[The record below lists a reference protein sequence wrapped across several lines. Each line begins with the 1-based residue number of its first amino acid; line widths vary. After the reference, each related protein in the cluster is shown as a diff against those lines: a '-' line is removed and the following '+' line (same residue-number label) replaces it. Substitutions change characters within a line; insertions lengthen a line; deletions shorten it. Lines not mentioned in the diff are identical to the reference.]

1 MRFRSQCN
9 GAARNIGRALS
20 PLVVLAF
27 LLLVACGGGG
37 DGGDVADSIIENFS
51 NSFDGVDSQSQ
62 LVSLLLFPDQAS
74 ANKVSGTFDATRS
87 TLIIY
92 YPGNTTTPSVN
103 VVVSG
108 MFNGSSLSLTLAN
121 PPVPLA
127 ANYTGKFTD
136 ADTIT
141 LSGSSGSLTLRRSGG
156 SFTASVSGSWTG
168 SDANGAAWYVQLAQ
182 TASVASNQTFLVT
195 GTELLNGITSPVT
208 GYVSVRYVELHIARS
223 GGTVVVTGQFASSS
237 GSINRDAMS
246 FTPSGNLARGGT
258 PDSHSVIFLGQNAN
272 TTLPSLYRTDLLGLK
287 QEQINQDSGAD
298 AYVWSY
304 AISPNHTLVAYIA
317 GASPLATSEIFLYS
331 VSDRTVRQLNSLG
344 GGSIQ
349 LTWSPDSNILGFL
362 VRESSSLVYD
372 FYYQKVTDPSPT
384 ALTLKRTQA
393 SVPTWSP
400 DSCQVAYSADQDT
413 VGRSELYVASICGG
427 FTNKLSGAFPNTSSQ
442 VTNWF
447 WSPVANRIA
456 FVADEYTAGLPEL
469 FVVDASNGS
478 IGEVSNRSVPALG
491 VLDFEWSP
499 DGNWLAF
506 LVNEPASQRT
516 ILTAHLDGSS
526 RSLPAGLLGAA
537 TPQTV
542 EDVMYWSPD
551 SHWLAFQ
558 STRNV
563 NGQLVT
569 DLYAAAADGSSGQ
582 RVSDPTASNG
592 GIGNMVSWR
601 PDSSLLFYDFETPTL
616 TYDFATTT
624 LTGQRS
630 VFNAIGV
637 DTCADTSSSWSPTG
651 DRVAFLAQ
659 ANATSPCNV
668 TIAAADESNKQLASS
683 TLTTQ
688 AALSSLR
695 WLGDGQR
702 LLFLST
708 DDVVATGFTSSATEL
723 YVAYAAGAA
732 AIKISS
738 IPGTTLGVYQFDA
751 L

>member
-1 MRFRSQCN
+1 MRTRSRCN
-9 GAARNIGRALS
+9 GAARNIGRELS
-20 PLVVLAF
+20 PLVVLAC

-37 DGGDVADSIIENFS
+37 AGGDVSDSIIENFT
-51 NSFDGVDSQSQ
+51 NSFDGVDSQGQ
-62 LVSLLLFPDQAS
+62 LVSLLLFPDAAS
-74 ANKVSGTFDATRS
+74 TNQISGTFDATRS
-87 TLIIY
+87 TLVIY

-103 VVVSG
+103 VAVSG
-108 MFNGSSLSLTLAN
+108 TFNGSSLSLTLAS

-127 ANYTGKFTD
+127 TNYTGKFSD
-136 ADTIT
+136 ADTIM
-141 LSGSSGSLTLRRSGG
+141 LNGSGGSLTVRRSGG

-182 TASVASNQTFLVT
+182 IASVASNQTFLVA

-208 GYVSVRYVELHIARS
+208 GYVSVRYVELHMARS
-223 GGTVVVTGQFASSS
+223 SGTVVVTGQFPNSS
-237 GSINRDAMS
+237 GSVNGNAIS
-246 FTPSGNLARGGT
+246 FTPTGSLARGGT

-272 TTLPSLYRTDLLGLK
+272 TALPSLYRTDLLGLK
-287 QEQINQDSGAD
+287 QEQITQDSGAD

-304 AISPNHTLVAYIA
+304 AISPDHTLVAYV
-317 GASPLATSEIFLYS
+317 ASASQTATTEVFLYS
-331 VSDRTVRQLNSLG
+331 VSARTVRQLTSLG

-349 LTWSPDSNILGFL
+349 LTWAPDSNILGFL
-362 VRESSSLVYD
+362 VREPSSLVYD
-372 FYYQKVTDPSPT
+372 FYYQKIADPSPT

-400 DSCQVAYSADQDT
+400 DSCQVAYTADQDT
-413 VGRSELYVASICGG
+413 AGRSELYVVSLCGG
-427 FTNKLSGAFPNTSSQ
+427 FTGKLSGVFPNTSSH
-442 VTNWF
+442 VLSWL

-456 FVADEYTAGLPEL
+456 FRADEYIADLPEL
-469 FVVDASNGS
+469 FVVDASTGS
-478 IGEVSNRSVPALG
+478 ISEVSNRSVPALG
-491 VLDFEWSP
+491 VLDFQWSP
-499 DGNWLAF
+499 DGNWLSFVVQQAT
-506 LVNEPASQRT
+506 SQFT
-516 ILTAHLDGSS
+516 ILTAHPDGSS
-526 RSLPAGLLGAA
+526 RSPPAGLLGGS

-558 STRNV
+558 STRLV
-563 NGQLVT
+563 SGQFVT

-582 RVSDPTASNG
+582 VVSDPMANVG
-592 GIGNMVSWR
+592 GIRDTVLWR
-601 PDSSLLFYDFETPTL
+601 PDSNLLFYDFQTPGL
-616 TYDFATTT
+616 IYDFATTT

-630 VFNAIGV
+630 LFNAIGV
-637 DTCADTSSSWSPTG
+637 DTCADTSSGWSPTG

-668 TIAAADESNKQLASS
+668 TLAAADGSNKHLASS
-683 TLTTQ
+683 TLSTQ

-708 DDVVATGFTSSATEL
+708 DDVVSIGFASSATEL